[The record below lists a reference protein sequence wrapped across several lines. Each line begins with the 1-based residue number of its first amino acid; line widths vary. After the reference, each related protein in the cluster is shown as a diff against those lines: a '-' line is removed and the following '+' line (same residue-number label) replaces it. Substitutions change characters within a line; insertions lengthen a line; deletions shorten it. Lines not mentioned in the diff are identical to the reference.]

1 MKDSIFIAIAACNE
15 RFIEQ
20 TVRSALINA
29 ENPDNIFFGIFNN
42 ITDPKKSL
50 LSNDYITKNKHI
62 FYAEIITPCPMGIG
76 FGRLNASLLQFKKFD
91 YMFQI
96 DAHTLF
102 PKNWDKSIISSFN
115 LIKNENDIDEN
126 KIIVS
131 SSSPI
136 IWYNFKED
144 PYKIMINKTNKS
156 SSDFIEIDPYN
167 LEEYFSK
174 DIESGAIKVKMFY
187 DGKQGDVLLEG
198 NLGFPMV
205 YGERKIKEGL
215 QYEETNGVHA
225 SFMFSKANLN
235 RDLLHDPE
243 DTFDGDQTNY
253 SIRLLSR
260 GYRIFSTKYPVIACL
275 NKQEEHKIYDPEY
288 NHRAAE
294 YSNETPAANYLSYKH
309 NDDRDF
315 FKDIISGKYFGYWGA
330 PDMESLNLA
339 KKQIQ
344 YPEFKG

>member
-20 TVRSALINA
+20 TVRTALFNA

-50 LSNDYITKNKHI
+50 LSNEYITKNKHI

-76 FGRLNASLLQFKKFD
+76 FGRLNASLLQFEKFD

-126 KIIVS
+126 KIILS

-136 IWYNFKED
+136 IWYNYEED
-144 PYKIMINKTNKS
+144 PYKIISTDTIYPGRN
-156 SSDFIEIDPYN
+156 FFEIDPYN
-167 LEEYFSK
+167 LEEHFAK
-174 DIESGAIKVKMFY
+174 EIESGAIKVKMFY
-187 DGKQGDVLLEG
+187 NGKQGDVLLEG

-205 YGERKIKEGL
+205 YGDTRIQKGL

-253 SIRLLSR
+253 TVRLLSR

-288 NHRAAE
+288 NHRVAT
-294 YSNETPAANYLSYKH
+294 YSNETPASNYLNNKS
-309 NDDRDF
+309 NDDREF
-315 FKDIISGKYFGYWGA
+315 FKDIISGNYLGYWGA
-330 PDMESLNLA
+330 PDIESLNLA
-339 KKQIQ
+339 KEKIKYQ
-344 YPEFKG
+344 